1 METEGVVDGIEGGV
15 GVHVE
20 RLGNPEVGSVGRPGN
35 PEVGST
41 GALVGLT
48 GAVVVAM
55 EVVGL
60 TGAVV
65 AVAGTTGAV
74 VAVAGIEVATLA
86 TICTEAPAE
95 AEDPPPLA
103 LAELETVPA
112 AVPEGTRTL
121 IVTKP

>member
-1 METEGVVDGIEGGV
+1 MEGVVGRIEGGV

-20 RLGNPEVGSVGRPGN
+20 RLGNPEVGSAGRSGN
-35 PEVGST
+35 TEVGLT

-48 GAVVVAM
+48 GAVVVAI
-55 EVVGL
+55 EGLVGL

-65 AVAGTTGAV
+65 AVAGITGAV
-74 VAVAGIEVATLA
+74 VAVAGIEVATPA

-95 AEDPPPLA
+95 AEAPPPLA
-103 LAELETVPA
+103 LAELEIVPA
-112 AVPEGTRTL
+112 AVPEGTSTL